1 MSQQP
6 MRILQVIGAMDRGGA
21 ETFVMNLYRNVDRAK
36 IQFDFLVNENR
47 ECDYDAEIREM
58 GGHIY
63 RIPRYNLV
71 NGIQYKKACRDF
83 FRLHRYPVVHGH
95 IGLPASIYLSEAG
108 KRGSFTI
115 AHSHSRNYPFSI
127 EEAVFRICSH
137 RVRNVADYFL
147 ACSREAGVDRFG
159 GSIVSGDLFHI
170 LNNGVDTNALAFSV
184 ENRIGIRSELGISKD
199 APVFG
204 HVGRLTE
211 VKNHRFLIEVFSAI
225 NQKYPESKLL
235 LVGRGELEAQ
245 LHEEVAKAGLE
256 GSVLFLGVRNDVAA
270 ILSAMDVF
278 LFPSLSEGLSCAAIE
293 AQASG
298 LPTLLSTGVPELT
311 RILPFT
317 KRLDLSKGS
326 DAWAEEAE
334 IMYSASR
341 TIDRLS
347 AKSYICKAG
356 FDIEESAA
364 WIQKLYL
371 RHA

>member
-1 MSQQP
+1 M
-6 MRILQVIGAMDRGGA
+6 
-21 ETFVMNLYRNVDRAK
+21 
-36 IQFDFLVNENR
+36 
-47 ECDYDAEIREM
+47 
-58 GGHIY
+58 
-63 RIPRYNLV
+63 
-71 NGIQYKKACRDF
+71 
-83 FRLHRYPVVHGH
+83 
-95 IGLPASIYLSEAG
+95 
-108 KRGSFTI
+108 
-115 AHSHSRNYPFSI
+115 
-127 EEAVFRICSH
+127 
-137 RVRNVADYFL
+137 

-211 VKNHRFLIEVFSAI
+211 VKNHRFLIEVFSAL

>member
-63 RIPRYNLV
+63 RIPRYNLI
-71 NGIQYKKACRDF
+71 NSIQYKKACRDF

-211 VKNHRFLIEVFSAI
+211 VKNHRFLIEVFSAL

-235 LVGRGELEAQ
+235 LVGRGELGAQ